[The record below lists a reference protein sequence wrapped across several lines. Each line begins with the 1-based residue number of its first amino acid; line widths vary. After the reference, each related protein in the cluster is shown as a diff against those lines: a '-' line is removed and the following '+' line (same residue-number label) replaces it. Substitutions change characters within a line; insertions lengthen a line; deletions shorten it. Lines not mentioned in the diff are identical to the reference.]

1 MIRVEAET
9 LTEAYS
15 KAAENLN
22 CSVTELNITVL
33 QNPKKGIFGFLQ
45 KKAII
50 TAEMK
55 KEENKSGTF
64 NKKTSH
70 NFQKDMKK
78 YTPMSEE
85 EIEKAA
91 KEIEKQLQN
100 LMKYS
105 CFELDTIK
113 VEAGKNNSVVINID
127 GKDAAL
133 LIGKEGYRYKA
144 FSYMIYNWINIKY
157 QLNIRLEIAEF
168 LKNQEEMIK
177 KYLTPVKERIKQYGR
192 GQTKPLDGVLVKIAL
207 EELREE
213 FKDKYVSIKTNK
225 DGDKYIIV
233 NDFIRR

>member
-50 TAEMK
+50 SAEIK
-55 KEENKSGTF
+55 NKEEKKGGF
-64 NKKTSH
+64 NKKSSES
-70 NFQKDMKK
+70 FQKDAKK
-78 YTPMSEE
+78 YTLMPQEKIEE
-85 EIEKAA
+85 AA
-91 KEIEKQLQN
+91 KEIEKLLQN

-105 CFELDTIK
+105 CFDLDTIK
-113 VEAGKNNSVVINID
+113 VRAGKGNSVVIEIN
-127 GKDAAL
+127 GNDAAL

-177 KYLTPVKERIKQYGR
+177 KYLSPVKERIKQYGR

-225 DGDKYIIV
+225 DGDKYINV